1 MFPPR
6 RKPSQT
12 KKQYFRLGGK
22 AENRKNSVS
31 AAAETFLDKKTT
43 FPPGRKSRKSK
54 KQCFR
59 RGGNLPR
66 QKNNISARAEEQKI
80 EKQRFRRGGNAFL
93 LIIQN
98 ILIAN
103 RWTLLVGR
111 AANNKAHAER
121 QMEELRK
128 EFAP

>member
-12 KKQYFRLGGK
+12 KKQYFRL
-22 AENRKNSVS
+22 
-31 AAAETFLDKKTT
+31 
-43 FPPGRKSRKSK
+43 
-54 KQCFR
+54 
-59 RGGNLPR
+59 
-66 QKNNISARAEEQKI
+66 
-80 EKQRFRRGGNAFL
+80 GGNAFL

>member
-1 MFPPR
+1 
-6 RKPSQT
+6 
-12 KKQYFRLGGK
+12 
-22 AENRKNSVS
+22 
-31 AAAETFLDKKTT
+31 
-43 FPPGRKSRKSK
+43 
-54 KQCFR
+54 
-59 RGGNLPR
+59 GGNLPR

-80 EKQRFRRGGNAFL
+80 EKTAFPPRRKPSQTKKQHFRPGGRAKNRKNSVSAAAETFPDKKTTFPPGRKSRKSKKQRFRRGGNAFL
-93 LIIQN
+93 LIIQD